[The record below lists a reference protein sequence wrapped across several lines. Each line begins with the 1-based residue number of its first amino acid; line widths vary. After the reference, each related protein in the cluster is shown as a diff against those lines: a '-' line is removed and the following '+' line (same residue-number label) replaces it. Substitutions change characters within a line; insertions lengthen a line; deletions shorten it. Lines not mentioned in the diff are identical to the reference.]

1 MTVLAGL
8 VAPGFLSSGPVRVAL
23 ALGGIVSL
31 VSAPVGVLTVVRRQS
46 FAGHALGD
54 IGATGGAGAFL
65 LGVSALWGFLASSAS
80 AVGAFHVAGSRE
92 RRSRDIATGIVL
104 GAALGVSALFL
115 YLDANSTSTTGAT
128 MTVLFGSLF
137 VVPPGTVPLVA
148 GLGAVA
154 LVAVLVCF
162 RPLLL
167 AAVHPDV
174 AAARGVR
181 VRRVELGYLVALA
194 VAVAL
199 SAMTIGAVLST
210 ALLVGPSGAAL
221 RVTRRPGSA
230 VALAAALGVVAT
242 FAGVLLA
249 YDSYAWPPAQ
259 HGWPASFFVVVLLFV
274 ADLAAGLLAGRGR
287 RRSARRR
294 AG

>member
-65 LGVSALWGFLASSAS
+65 LGVSALWGFLASSAI

-137 VVPPGTVPLVA
+137 VVPPA
-148 GLGAVA
+148 
-154 LVAVLVCF
+154 
-162 RPLLL
+162 
-167 AAVHPDV
+167 
-174 AAARGVR
+174 
-181 VRRVELGYLVALA
+181 
-194 VAVAL
+194 
-199 SAMTIGAVLST
+199 
-210 ALLVGPSGAAL
+210 
-221 RVTRRPGSA
+221 RPGSA
-230 VALAAALGVVAT
+230 RA
-242 FAGVLLA
+242 
-249 YDSYAWPPAQ
+249 PE
-259 HGWPASFFVVVLLFV
+259 
-274 ADLAAGLLAGRGR
+274 
-287 RRSARRR
+287 ARRR
-294 AG
+294 DGGTAASTHRCAPPPRWSPRRHVPRRGTRPATSPEAAG

>member
-1 MTVLAGL
+1 MTALGTL

-23 ALGGIVSL
+23 VLGSVVSL

-65 LGVSALWGFLASSAS
+65 LGVSALWGFLASSVL
-80 AVGAFHVAGSRE
+80 AVGAFHAASARE
-92 RRSRDIATGIVL
+92 RKSRDVATGIVL
-104 GAALGVSALFL
+104 GAALGLSALLL

-154 LVAVLVCF
+154 LVAALVCY

-167 AAVHPDV
+167 AAIHPDV

-181 VRRVELGYLVALA
+181 VRWVELGYLLALA

-210 ALLVGPSGAAL
+210 ALLVGPSAAAL
-221 RVTRRPGSA
+221 RLTRRPGSA
-230 VALAAALGVVAT
+230 VAVAAILGVAVT
-242 FAGVLLA
+242 FVGILLA
-249 YDSYAWPPAQ
+249 YDSYDWPPVQ
-259 HGWPASFFVVVLLFV
+259 HGWPASFFVVALLFV
-274 ADLAAGLLAGRGR
+274 ANVAAGLLAGRRTGA
-287 RRSARRR
+287 ARRR